1 MHPEQE
7 EIPKLKVMV
16 VDDHKLFR
24 SGVRSVLETI
34 EFVKEVVEAES
45 GNESLQILKRKKIDI
60 IFMDITMKNGNGF
73 ETTAVIAEE
82 YPEIGVVALSM
93 HEDEENIRK
102 MIDAGALGYLFKNT
116 DQQELKD
123 AMTSVYNRKY
133 FFTPQSS
140 DALFKKV
147 SEHKPRRT
155 KAFEDI
161 VLTTREEEILILIC
175 KEFTNKEICD
185 TLFISEPTIN
195 SHRTNLL
202 KKTNSKNMAG
212 LVRFAI
218 RTGIFD
224 EPDKE
229 K

>member
-1 MHPEQE
+1 MTDSLKEF
-7 EIPKLKVMV
+7 PKLKVMV

-24 SGVRSVLETI
+24 GGVKSALETI
-34 EFVKEVVEAES
+34 DFVKEVIEASS
-45 GNESLQILKRKKIDI
+45 GNEALQLLKRKKIDI
-60 IFMDITMKNGNGF
+60 IFMDITMSNGNGF
-73 ETTAVIAEE
+73 ETTEVITEE
-82 YPEIGVVALSM
+82 YPEIGVIALSM

-116 DQQELKD
+116 DQKELTN
-123 AMTSVYNRKY
+123 AMISVHERKY

-140 DALFKKV
+140 EALFKKV
-147 SEHKPRRT
+147 ASHKPRRT

-161 VLTTREEEILILIC
+161 VLTTREEEVLILIC
-175 KEFTNKEICD
+175 KEYTNKEMSD
-185 TLFISEPTIN
+185 TLFISEPTIA

-218 RTGIFD
+218 RTGIFI
-224 EPDKE
+224 EENK
-229 K
+229 